1 MTGRFNPQPF
11 QMFLTDASF
20 SNEMAKDF
28 SVTPGVFNLTRYS
41 SVRRVAIEKIIFS
54 VVVSSNLKLDGFGN
68 GAELT
73 TPILYNPI
81 TENAGVATIPISTNV
96 GLLDF
101 ATNFEVVTGIGGQA
115 YYHFTGVF
123 GDGKPII
130 NFSTG
135 GDLIVTV
142 NDNITTRMLS
152 FKGFLYGYY
161 VD

>member
-11 QMFLTDASF
+11 QMFLTDSSL
-20 SNEMAKDF
+20 SNEMAQDF

-54 VVVSSNLKLDGFGN
+54 ISTVSPLILGGFGDGVLQVPIQYRVISEN
-68 GAELT
+68 SGDIISSIRYNSDIMGFCTEFDTVDMQGGAK
-73 TPILYNPI
+73 Y
-81 TENAGVATIPISTNV
+81 S
-96 GLLDF
+96 
-101 ATNFEVVTGIGGQA
+101 NFKCT
-115 YYHFTGVF
+115 Y

-135 GDLIVTV
+135 GNIIMTL
-142 NDNITTRMLS
+142 NDNIFWCMLS
-152 FKGFLYGYY
+152 FKCLIYGYY